1 MQKLAMLAAIAAVC
15 VPMSASAQEMKA
27 ERMQNVS
34 FHTVEMIKFKPGK
47 RERAME
53 IIRDYFVPADKASG
67 GGQVVDLHLQTGPW
81 DAIVVFPMNGG
92 PGDLSWQ
99 TSPDEIKWMTALN
112 QKAGGAD
119 KAKALLAE
127 WDTLVE
133 HSENHVAHQHTGQ

>member
-1 MQKLAMLAAIAAVC
+1 MQKLAMLAALAVVC

-34 FHTVEMIKFKPGK
+34 FHSVEMIKFKPGK
-47 RERAME
+47 RARAME
-53 IIRDYFVPADKASG
+53 IIRDYFVPADKAAG
-67 GGQVVDLHLQTGPW
+67 GGQVIDLHLQTGPW
-81 DAIVVFPMNGG
+81 DAIVVFPMSGG
-92 PGDLSWQ
+92 PADMSWQ
-99 TSPDEIKWMTALN
+99 TSPDEIKWMTALG

-133 HSENHVAHQHTGQ
+133 RSEDHVAHQHTGQ